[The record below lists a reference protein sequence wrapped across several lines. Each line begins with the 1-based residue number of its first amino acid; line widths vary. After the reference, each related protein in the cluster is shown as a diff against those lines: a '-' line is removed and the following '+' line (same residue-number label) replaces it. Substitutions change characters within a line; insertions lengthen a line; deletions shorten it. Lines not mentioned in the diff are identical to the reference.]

1 MKRLFVLF
9 AILLLLP
16 LPACTEGSVAL
27 SAQSP
32 AVTNAITPSPVP
44 EAKQPD
50 KPSVIAVF
58 GADNSPEFLVGV
70 RAACA
75 ACGSK
80 IEILPVSGNLSQLAT
95 YASTDAD
102 AAIVYLADS
111 ADQLPK
117 ASIPIYVF
125 AAEGQSVSADVPH
138 LTYSD
143 DTAPQLAL
151 DYALSYPPH
160 LAPVRMIGLFTSQSS
175 PAYALWTSEKAN
187 GKVLAKEEFFLDTP
201 EVSAADWLS
210 ETLPRYF
217 PGMLDAIFAE
227 SGALAVFA
235 ADALAGLGRDD
246 VEVFSAGTD
255 ANAAE
260 KLSSILVCAVGI
272 NLQDAGARCFT
283 EAAKLLTGA
292 TAESGVL
299 PPATVWFSEKP

>member
-9 AILLLLP
+9 SILLLIP
-16 LPACTEGSVAL
+16 LPACSEGVVAP

-32 AVTNAITPSPVP
+32 AATATITPSPAP
-44 EAKQPD
+44 EAKGPD
-50 KPSVIAVF
+50 KSGVIVVF
-58 GADNSPEFLVGV
+58 GADDSPEFLEGV

-75 ACGSK
+75 ASGSK
-80 IEILPVSGNLSQLAT
+80 IEILPVSGGLSQLAT
-95 YASTDAD
+95 YTSTDAD
-102 AAIVYLADS
+102 AAIVCLS
-111 ADQLPK
+111 GSVDQLPK

-125 AAEGQSVSADVPH
+125 AAEGQSVFADIPH
-138 LTYSD
+138 LTYSG
-143 DTAPQLAL
+143 DTAPKLAL
-151 DYALSYPPH
+151 DYALNYPPH

-201 EVSAADWLS
+201 EVSTADWLN
-210 ETLPRYF
+210 ETLPRYY
-217 PGMLDAIFAE
+217 PGMLDAIYAE
-227 SGALAVFA
+227 TGALAIAA
-235 ADALAGLGRDD
+235 ADALASLGRDD

-260 KLSSILVCAVGI
+260 KLSSILVCTVGI
-272 NLQDAGARCFT
+272 DLQDAGARCFA
-283 EAAKLLTGA
+283 EAAKLLAGN